1 MPMGRAPAAPTS
13 TTIDTP
19 NKILAKWEP
28 IYPQKAEAL
37 QGWREKA
44 SQDARAKTWHGN
56 TAQRP
61 STYRPPREAPPP
73 RKEAEM
79 PSPKSKSPKKAVPSD
94 LENDKPPIPPR
105 AQARSD
111 RSRKQSKAAKLE
123 SSAPKGIRKE
133 SQQDVFSNE
142 ENFPPGSKV
151 LPPVAERLVEV
162 TVLSGSDENA
172 AQVRAEESRK
182 AQIPTE
188 SKRPTGV
195 VDKPLRVSIRQPERK
210 AKEKAALLNESAPT
224 EFEHPPIFQ
233 SGRMFRSLPGP
244 AKLPELER
252 RERSA
257 QTSRGSIT
265 PNPALPSTWKL
276 TLSSSSSLEVAMEAA
291 SREIEMQEAKKSGNE
306 ALAAQ
311 DLAADAQAAPN
322 MTLEAKHGEPLPEP
336 LGGESLLPSGK
347 QPEQAHKILRGSDNS
362 DLREQDD
369 KGIDDRDVLR
379 GLHIAI
385 SAACDEEVDS
395 WIRQKT
401 GVRIRRFLADLK
413 AFETLGEEDQ
423 PDSAKERARNRRADS
438 RKLKAQIRQSKA
450 AREARAAQ

>member
-1 MPMGRAPAAPTS
+1 MGRAPPAPTP

-28 IYPQKAEAL
+28 IYPQKTEAL

-44 SQDARAKTWHGN
+44 SQDVRAKTWHGN

-61 STYRPPREAPPP
+61 STYRPPREVPPP
-73 RKEAEM
+73 RKEAEV
-79 PSPKSKSPKKAVPSD
+79 PSPKSKSPKKAVPHD
-94 LENDKPPIPPR
+94 LEDDKPPIPPR
-105 AQARSD
+105 AQARTD
-111 RSRKQSKAAKLE
+111 RSRKQSKAPKLE

-142 ENFPPGSKV
+142 ENFPPGGNV
-151 LPPVAERLVEV
+151 LPSVAKRLVKA
-162 TVLSGSDENA
+162 TVLSESDENA
-172 AQVRAEESRK
+172 AQVQAQESRK
-182 AQIPTE
+182 AQIPAE

-210 AKEKAALLNESAPT
+210 AKEKAALLNESTPT

-257 QTSRGSIT
+257 QTSRGTIT

-291 SREIEMQEAKKSGNE
+291 SRKMEMQEANKSGNE
-306 ALAAQ
+306 ALPAQ
-311 DLAADAQAAPN
+311 DLAADAQAVPD

-336 LGGESLLPSGK
+336 LGEEALLPSGR

-362 DLREQDD
+362 DPKEQDD
-369 KGIDDRDVLR
+369 KDIDDRDVLR

-423 PDSAKERARNRRADS
+423 PDPAKERARNRRADS